1 MWLQLQVIVLSK
13 LPDGVENGILFTNNI
28 SKVSQPVFCV
38 HKNML
43 RFAAYGFVADK
54 LLTFEDY
61 NRLLFLS
68 KYLNKDYIAISD
80 LACIAPL
87 TLFETFLAVSPYF
100 SNSPSKMEKAYYV
113 DPIFYNTSILSTVAS
128 ELSSRRAFESIILDY
143 ADFLDE
149 ATLKVL
155 NLLLQG
161 LNVNIYLVFYNLNK
175 ALKLSTASRIDMYGG
190 VLSVAA
196 LKRLRIERYLPP
208 MLESVFNPGEVTI
221 NRRKGFLSIVSPIKE
236 EKVQNFLSI
245 SQSSERI
252 DLKSIFG
259 QKSEKILEL
268 LRELHSAGGVA
279 LYQAFLEWA
288 RTLNL
293 EVQDVLK
300 LIFTEYISVE
310 RHSSSLY
317 VKLSYKGFHII

>member
-13 LPDGVENGILFTNNI
+13 LPDSVENGILFTNNI
-28 SKVSQPVFCV
+28 SNAAQPVFYV

-43 RFAAYGFVADK
+43 RFAAYGFVVDK
-54 LLTFEDY
+54 VLTHKDY

-68 KYLNKDYIAISD
+68 RYLNKDYISISD

-87 TLFETFLAVSPYF
+87 TVFEVFLAVSSYF
-100 SNSPSKMEKAYYV
+100 SDGLSKTGKVYYV
-113 DPIFYNTSILSTVAS
+113 DPIFYNTSILSTIAS
-128 ELSSRRAFESIILDY
+128 ELSSRRVFESITLDY

-155 NLLLQG
+155 NVLLQG
-161 LNVNIYLVFYNLNK
+161 LNVNLYLVFYNLNK
-175 ALKLSTASRIDMYGG
+175 ALKLSTASRIDIYGG
-190 VLSVAA
+190 VSSVAA
-196 LKRLRIERYLPP
+196 LKQLRIERYLPP
-208 MLESVFNPGEVTI
+208 TLESIFNPGEVII

-236 EKVQNFLSI
+236 EKVKNFLLT
-245 SQSSERI
+245 SEASEGI
-252 DLKSIFG
+252 DLRSIFG
-259 QKSEKILEL
+259 QKSERILEL

-300 LIFTEYISVE
+300 LIFTEYIAIE